1 MSVTITYFLQ
11 DDSGGGL
18 TGMQVSPD
26 FSVTASTAGTCETEA
41 QTLAQQFATLFQR
54 NVRLVDKSQNGYP
67 AGPPWTP
74 LYSANTTVMT
84 LGSATT
90 DVSSP

>member
-1 MSVTITYFLQ
+1 MSSTVTYVLV
-11 DDSGGGL
+11 DDSGSGL
-18 TGMQVSPD
+18 TGVPVSPD
-26 FSVTASTAGTCETEA
+26 FHVTASNAAACLSLA
-41 QTLAQQFATLFQR
+41 QTFAQQFATLFQR
-54 NVRLVDKSQNGYP
+54 NVRLVDKFDTGSV

-90 DVSSP
+90 AIQP